1 MASDLDQTLTPT
13 PLTPRSI
20 ADCSTQTTWTEDG
33 LFKMPNTNFELME
46 TMGMR
51 TRSKVSLTDIPLEDI
66 EQSFIPP
73 DITTDMYETV
83 CDNEDWK
90 QFLNEFVKPLSMLER
105 LDV

>member
-1 MASDLDQTLTPT
+1 M
-13 PLTPRSI
+13 
-20 ADCSTQTTWTEDG
+20 
-33 LFKMPNTNFELME
+33 
-46 TMGMR
+46 
-51 TRSKVSLTDIPLEDI
+51 SLTDIPLEDI